1 LTRSGRLSD
10 KVDETDVSYLA
21 LFRKY
26 RSQSFEDLVGQ
37 DHIVRTLKNSITQG
51 KIAQA
56 YLFTGPR
63 GTGKTSTARLLAKA
77 VNCTGG
83 PSGEIPA
90 DCPICAEITAGSCM
104 DVIELDAAS
113 ESGVQQVRDHIVEAS
128 EYQPAQCRYKVF
140 IIDEVHDL
148 SRQAFDALLKTIEEP
163 PAHVIFILATTEFHK
178 VPPTIRSRCQKFEFH
193 RGSMQNLVSRLN
205 YVIAQENL
213 DAEPA
218 AVTAIAR
225 LSDGGYRDALT
236 LLEQAMVT
244 ADGKLTL
251 DHVYDQLG
259 LLNDDVTDSLIIA
272 IADGDLNAIM
282 SSLDEIYQRG
292 RDPQSILESLMYRL
306 ADLTRALL
314 QAGTA
319 GNDVAMEAGLTAKA
333 SRIGNEKLLAIRS
346 EISVRHKAVREVS
359 IPRIWLEAECLKIAL
374 HLQAPVQ
381 IPAPVQRPVA
391 TTATKPVERVAAT
404 QSAVAEVREPTA
416 QKELAQPVST
426 AIEENPVE
434 QFEVSPE
441 LEVIHEPAVA
451 ATPAGPEDEIW
462 QQVSAEMCSKSPTA
476 AIHLP
481 GSIATSK
488 DGGVVIIEFE
498 KAVHSDWVTGKTALV
513 KALRESW
520 HAMTGEEVM
529 FKFIS
534 NGKVTRRSPKMEK
547 ASVES
552 PLEGDRLADAAKRIF
567 GTAGDAPSDVS

>member
-1 LTRSGRLSD
+1 M
-10 KVDETDVSYLA
+10 SYLA

-37 DHIVRTLKNSITQG
+37 DHVVRTLKNSITQG

-90 DCPICAEITAGSCM
+90 DCPICAEITSGSCM

-163 PAHVIFILATTEFHK
+163 PPHVIFILATTEFHK

-205 YVIAQENL
+205 YVIEQENL
-213 DAEPA
+213 NAEPA

-236 LLEQAMVT
+236 LLEQAIVT

-251 DHVYDQLG
+251 EHVYDQLG
-259 LLNDDVTDSLIIA
+259 LLNDEVTDSLILAMVEGNLEA
-272 IADGDLNAIM
+272 IIGGLE
-282 SSLDEIYQRG
+282 EIYQRG

-314 QAGTA
+314 QAGSN
-319 GNDVAMEAGLTAKA
+319 GNDAAMEAGLTAKA
-333 SRIGNEKLLAIRS
+333 SRIGAEKLLKIRS
-346 EISVRHKAVREVS
+346 EISIRHKSVREVS
-359 IPRIWLEAECLKIAL
+359 IPRIWLEAECLKVAL
-374 HLQAPVQ
+374 LLQESAP
-381 IPAPVQRPVA
+381 IPAPVQRPVMKEA
-391 TTATKPVERVAAT
+391 KPVERVT
-404 QSAVAEVREPTA
+404 SSPSAVAEVREPVA
-416 QKELAQPVST
+416 QKEAEPS
-426 AIEENPVE
+426 PSVE
-434 QFEVSPE
+434 TESNQEPFEVE
-441 LEVIHEPAVA
+441 EVKTEEPQTQT
-451 ATPAGPEDEIW
+451 ATAGPEDEVW
-462 QQVSAEMCSKSPTA
+462 QRVSAEMCAKSPTA

-481 GSIATSK
+481 GSVATGK
-488 DGGVVIIEFE
+488 DSGVVTVEFE

-520 HAMTGEEVM
+520 QAITGEEVM

-534 NGKVTRRSPKMEK
+534 NGKVTRRTPKMEK

-567 GTAGDAPSDVS
+567 GTANEAPNDVS

>member
-1 LTRSGRLSD
+1 M
-10 KVDETDVSYLA
+10 SYLA

-37 DHIVRTLKNSITQG
+37 DHVVRTLKNSITQG

-128 EYQPAQCRYKVF
+128 EYQPARCRYKVF

-163 PAHVIFILATTEFHK
+163 PPHVIFILATTEFHK

-205 YVIAQENL
+205 YVIEQEKL

-236 LLEQAMVT
+236 LLEQAIVT

-259 LLNDDVTDSLIIA
+259 LLDDEVTDSLILAMVEGNLEA
-272 IADGDLNAIM
+272 IIGGLE
-282 SSLDEIYQRG
+282 EIYQRG

-314 QAGTA
+314 QAGSN
-319 GNDVAMEAGLTAKA
+319 GNDAAMEAGLTAKA
-333 SRIGNEKLLAIRS
+333 SRIGAEKLLKIRS
-346 EISVRHKAVREVS
+346 EISIRHKSVREVS
-359 IPRIWLEAECLKIAL
+359 IPRIWLEAECLKVAML
-374 HLQAPVQ
+374 LQESAP
-381 IPAPVQRPVA
+381 IPAPVQRPVMKE
-391 TTATKPVERVAAT
+391 TKPVERVT
-404 QSAVAEVREPTA
+404 SSPSAVAEVREPVA
-416 QKELAQPVST
+416 HKEAEPST
-426 AIEENPVE
+426 PVE
-434 QFEVSPE
+434 PEPKEEPSEVE
-441 LEVIHEPAVA
+441 DIKTEETQTQT
-451 ATPAGPEDEIW
+451 ATACPEDEVW
-462 QQVSAEMCSKSPTA
+462 QRVSAEMCAKSPTA

-481 GSIATSK
+481 GSVATSK
-488 DGGVVIIEFE
+488 DSGVVTVEFE

-520 HAMTGEEVM
+520 QAITGEEVM

-534 NGKVTRRSPKMEK
+534 NGKVTRRTPKMEK

-567 GTAGDAPSDVS
+567 GTANEAPNDVS